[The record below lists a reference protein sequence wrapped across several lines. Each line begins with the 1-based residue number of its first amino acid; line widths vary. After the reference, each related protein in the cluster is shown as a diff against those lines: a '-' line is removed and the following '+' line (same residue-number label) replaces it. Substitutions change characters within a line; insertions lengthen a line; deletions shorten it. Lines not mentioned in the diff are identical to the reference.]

1 MQLTGNELRALTE
14 ALLDTFPS
22 RAALAQMVSYQ
33 LDANLDVISGSSA
46 DAYSTVYELV
56 SWAER
61 TGNTAALIRATQQ
74 ISPKS
79 PAMSKFVDSL
89 PRETRQDE
97 KTVPAP
103 SPRLTASLQRAF
115 VDSLLL
121 IPGIESFETRS
132 ALLIGIPW
140 QAGLSRGMGD
150 VRSDLEM
157 MVSQLSALGQLRS
170 GAWPLEILADN
181 ARAYAEGS
189 AAEARLDRVYKRLL
203 NFYQTK

>member
-1 MQLTGNELRALTE
+1 MQLTGDELRALTE

-33 LDANLDVISGSSA
+33 FDANLDVISGSSA

-56 SWAER
+56 SWAES

-74 ISPKS
+74 VSPKS

-89 PRETRQDE
+89 PRETRRD
-97 KTVPAP
+97 KTMVPP
-103 SPRLTASLQRAF
+103 SSPRLTASLRRAL
-115 VDSLLL
+115 VESLLL

-157 MVSQLSALGQLRS
+157 MVSQLGALGQLRS

-189 AAEARLDRVYKRLL
+189 EAETRLDRVYKRLL
-203 NFYQTK
+203 TFYRTK

>member
-1 MQLTGNELRALTE
+1 MQLTGSELKALTE

-33 LDANLDVISGSSA
+33 LDANLDDISSGAA
-46 DAYSTVYELV
+46 DPYSTVYELV
-56 SWAER
+56 WWAER

-79 PAMSKFVDSL
+79 TAMSKFVDSL
-89 PRETRQDE
+89 PRETRRDE
-97 KTVPAP
+97 KTVPTS
-103 SPRLTASLQRAF
+103 SPRLTAALRRAL

-121 IPGIESFETRS
+121 IPGIERFETRS

-140 QAGLSRGMGD
+140 QASLSRGMSD

-157 MVSQLSALGQLRS
+157 MVTQLSDLGQLRS

-181 ARAYAEGS
+181 ARAYAMDTE
-189 AAEARLDRVYKRLL
+189 AELPLERVYKRLL
-203 NFYQTK
+203 NFYRTK

>member
-1 MQLTGNELRALTE
+1 MRLTGNEMKALTE

-22 RAALAQMVSYQ
+22 RAALAQMVSSQ
-33 LDANLDVISGSSA
+33 LDANLDHISGGAA
-46 DAYSTVYELV
+46 DPHSTVYELV
-56 SWAER
+56 WWAEN

-74 ISPKS
+74 VSPKS

-89 PRETRQDE
+89 PRETRQDK
-97 KTVPAP
+97 KTVPP
-103 SPRLTASLQRAF
+103 SSPRLTASLQRAL

-157 MVSQLSALGQLRS
+157 MVSQLGALGQLRS

-189 AAEARLDRVYKRLL
+189 EAETRLDRVYKRLL
-203 NFYQTK
+203 TFYRTK